1 MSRTPHPI
9 EALLKQR
16 ILILDGAMGTMIQ
29 RYKLGEADYRG
40 TRFADWH
47 RDLKGNNDLLVI
59 TKPEVIKA
67 IHCEYLEAGADIIE
81 TNTFGA
87 NATTLK
93 AYGMEA
99 FNYELNVAG
108 ARVAREAC
116 DQFATADKPRF
127 VAGVLGPTDKTATI
141 SPDVNDPAARNIT
154 FDQLVTDYSEATRG
168 LMDGGSDLILIET
181 IFDTLNA
188 KAAIFAVKAVFDERG
203 TELPIM
209 ISGTITDA
217 SGRTLTGQTTE
228 AFYNS
233 LIHANPISIGLN
245 CALGAEDL
253 RQYVEEMARVA
264 NCYVSA
270 HPNAG
275 LPNPLAE
282 TGYDD
287 TPQNM
292 SGHIKEWAQSGFL
305 NIIGGCCGTSPDFIR
320 AIAETVKEFAPRKIP
335 ANPVE
340 CRLSGL
346 EPFNIGESSLF
357 VNVGERANVTGSAKF
372 KRLVLEG
379 KYDEALEVAKQQVET
394 GAQVIDINMDEAM
407 LDGEAAMV
415 RFLNLIAGETDIARV
430 PLMIDSSKWSIIEA
444 GLKCVQGKAVVNSIS
459 LKEGEEN
466 FIKYATLVRRYGA
479 AAVVMAFDEQGQADT
494 FKRKTEICKRSY
506 DILVNK
512 VGFPPED
519 IIFDPNIFAIATG
532 IEEHNNYAVDFIE
545 ASAWIRKNLLYA
557 KISGGVSNVSFS
569 FRGNE
574 PMREAIHT
582 VFLYH
587 AIKAGMNM
595 GIVNA
600 GQLGVYDEIPRE
612 LRDGVEDVVLNRR
625 PDAGER
631 LVTLAENVKG
641 GGKVQVEDLEW
652 RKGTVQERLTHALV
666 RGITTFVVEDTEEA
680 RLQAKFPVQVIEGP
694 LMTGMNVVGD
704 LFGAGKMFLPQ
715 VVKSARVMKQAV
727 AHLIPY
733 IEAEKLRSGDLST
746 KGKIVMAT
754 VKGDVHDIGKNIVTV
769 VLQCN
774 NFEVVNMG
782 VMVPCQQILDT
793 AREHKADIIGLSGLI
808 TPSLEEMAHVAKEME
823 RQGFKIPLLIGGATT
838 SRVHT
843 AVKIEPNYPS
853 GTTVYVTDASRAVGV
868 CSNLLSDTLSDK
880 YVAEIKA
887 DYSAARAQHE
897 SKKGKGSYVTLQEAR
912 AHGVK
917 TKWAKQTNPPR
928 SPLVRGEDAPSPD
941 KGRDGEGFYTPP
953 KPWLTGVHKFEAYPL
968 DKIAEY
974 IDWSPFFQA
983 WELSGRYPK
992 ILQDS
997 VVGEEA
1003 RKLFA
1008 DAQDM
1013 LKKIIA
1019 EKWLTANAV
1028 FGLFPANTVTVNGG
1042 PGDDIEIY
1050 TDESRKIVAMTWH
1063 NLRQQTKKPEDIP
1076 NYCLADYI
1084 APKETGVADYIGG
1097 FAVTAGIGIDARVEA
1112 FERNNDDYSAI
1123 MLKALADR
1131 LAEAFAELLHAR
1143 VRREFWGYTTDEVL
1157 DNDALIAEKYRGIRP
1172 APGYPACPEHTEKGP
1187 LFELLQVPLNA
1198 GITITESFA
1207 MLPTA
1212 AVSGFY
1218 FSHPEAKYFAVG
1230 KINKDQ
1236 VEDYAK
1242 RKGMTLEEAERWLAP
1257 VLNY

>member
-1 MSRTPHPI
+1 MKHTPHPI
-9 EALLKQR
+9 EKLLAER

-59 TKPEVIKA
+59 TKPEVIQE
-67 IHCEYLEAGADIIE
+67 IHSEYLEAGADIIE

-99 FNYELNVAG
+99 LNYEMNVAG

-116 DQFATADKPRF
+116 DKYATADKPRF

-141 SPDVNDPAARNIT
+141 SPDVNDPAARNIS
-154 FDQLVTDYSEATRG
+154 FDQLVNDYSEATRG

-203 TELPIM
+203 VSLPIM

-245 CALGAEDL
+245 CALGAEEL
-253 RQYVEEMARVA
+253 RQYVEELSRVA

-287 TPQNM
+287 TPENM
-292 SGHIKEWAQSGFL
+292 SGHIREWAKSGFL
-305 NIIGGCCGTSPDFIR
+305 NIIGGCCGTSPAFIK
-320 AIAETVKEFAPRKIP
+320 AIAETVKEFAPRKLPQI
-335 ANPVE
+335 E
-340 CRLSGL
+340 HKCRLSGL
-346 EPFNIGESSLF
+346 EPFNIGDDSLF

-372 KRLVLEG
+372 KRLILEG

-394 GAQVIDINMDEAM
+394 GAQVIDVNMDEAM

-415 RFLNLIAGETDIARV
+415 RFLNLIASEPDISRV

-444 GLKCVQGKAVVNSIS
+444 GLKCVQGKAIVNSIS

-479 AAVVMAFDEQGQADT
+479 AAVVMAFDELGQADT

-512 VGFPPED
+512 VGFLPED

-545 ASAWIRKNLLYA
+545 ATAWIRKNLPYA

-574 PMREAIHT
+574 PVREAIHT

-600 GQLGVYDEIPRE
+600 GQLGVYEEIPKD
-612 LRDGVEDVVLNRR
+612 LRDAVEDVVLNRN
-625 PDAGER
+625 PDAGEK
-631 LVTLAENVKG
+631 LVKLAENIKG
-641 GGKVQVEDLEW
+641 GGKEQVEDLEW

-680 RLQAKFPVQVIEGP
+680 RLQAKMPVDVIEGP

-727 AHLIPY
+727 AHLVPY

-823 RQGFKIPLLIGGATT
+823 RQGFNIPLLIGGATT

-853 GTTVYVTDASRAVGV
+853 GVTVYVNDASRAVGV
-868 CSNLLSDTLSDK
+868 CSNLLSSTLRDN

-887 DYSAARAQHE
+887 DYVAARAQHE
-897 SKKGKGSYVTLQEAR
+897 GKKGKGSYVTLEEAR

-917 TKWAKQTNPPR
+917 TDWNT
-928 SPLVRGEDAPSPD
+928 
-941 KGRDGEGFYTPP
+941 YTPP
-953 KPWLTGVHKFEAYPL
+953 KPWLLGVHKFENYPL

-974 IDWSPFFQA
+974 IDWSPFFNA
-983 WELSGRYPK
+983 WELAGRYPK
-992 ILQDS
+992 ILQDE
-997 VVGEEA
+997 VVGVEA
-1003 RKLFA
+1003 SKLFA
-1008 DAQDM
+1008 DAQKM
-1013 LKKIIA
+1013 LKKIID
-1019 EKWLTANAV
+1019 EKWLQANAV
-1028 FGLFPANTVTVNGG
+1028 FGLFPANTVNS
-1042 PGDDIEIY
+1042 DDVEIY
-1050 TDESRKIVAMTWH
+1050 TDESRKKVAITWH
-1063 NLRQQTKKPEDIP
+1063 NLRQQTKKPADIP

-1084 APKETGVADYIGG
+1084 APKESGVADYIGG
-1097 FAVTAGIGIDARVEA
+1097 FAVTAGIGIDAHVAA
-1112 FERNNDDYSAI
+1112 FEKANDDYSAI
-1123 MLKALADR
+1123 MLKSLADR

-1143 VRREFWGYTTDEVL
+1143 VRREFWGYATDETL
-1157 DNDALIAEKYRGIRP
+1157 DNDALIDEKYRGIRP
-1172 APGYPACPEHTEKGP
+1172 APGYAACPEHSEKGP
-1187 LFELLQVPLNA
+1187 LFDLLQAPLNA
-1198 GITITESFA
+1198 GITITDSFA

-1218 FSHPEAKYFAVG
+1218 FSHPESKYFAVG

-1236 VEDYAK
+1236 VESYAK
-1242 RKGMTLEEAERWLAP
+1242 RKGMTLDEAERWLAP